1 MSGTPEHQDE
11 ARRREREAERK
22 RREQTDRPWKDDADK
37 EDEVDEALEE
47 TFPASDPPAHSRPRS
62 H

>member
-1 MSGTPEHQDE
+1 MGGSREQQED

-22 RREQTDRPWKDDADK
+22 RQEQKERPWKDDADQD
-37 EDEVDEALEE
+37 DEVDEALEE
-47 TFPASDPPAHSRPRS
+47 TFPASDPPAHSRPGR